1 VGGTMLFALLSH
13 AQVMHEAGDAG
24 RDATKG

>member
-1 VGGTMLFALLSH
+1 MLFALLSH